1 MRTGAPASGWAPA
14 GHRATLVAMAQQ
26 PIAATRPDPGTALY
40 FALFNEIGIVEQLS
54 RTMFQERLPD
64 GLTVPHFAVVNHLV
78 RVADGRTPMQL
89 ATAFQ
94 VPKTTMTHTL
104 SGLAGRGL
112 VELRPNP
119 RDGRSKR
126 AWLTDA
132 GRAFRDEAV
141 AALGPDLEAAAE
153 VLPRDEVEALLPLLR
168 RLREWL
174 AARRDPPDADGL

>member
-1 MRTGAPASGWAPA
+1 MTAPPPGRVWASARARAILGAMPEDAPPS
-14 GHRATLVAMAQQ
+14 RE
-26 PIAATRPDPGTALY
+26 TALY
-40 FALFNEIGIVEQLS
+40 FQFFNEVGIIEQLS
-54 RTMFQERLPD
+54 RTMFQERLPE

-104 SGLAGRGL
+104 AGLAGRGL

-132 GRAFRDEAV
+132 GRRFREGAV
-141 AALGPDLEAAAE
+141 AALGPDLEE
-153 VLPRDEVEALLPLLR
+153 VARHALPPEEARAILPALV

-174 AARRDPPDADGL
+174 DARRDPPDADGL

>member
-1 MRTGAPASGWAPA
+1 MTDASAEATAPGAAP
-14 GHRATLVAMAQQ
+14 
-26 PIAATRPDPGTALY
+26 TALY
-40 FALFNEIGIVEQLS
+40 FQLFNEIGIIEQLS
-54 RTMFQERLPD
+54 RTMFQERLPE

-78 RVADGRTPMQL
+78 RVADGRTPVQL

-104 SGLAGRGL
+104 GGLARRGL

-126 AWLTDA
+126 AWLTEA
-132 GRAFRDEAV
+132 GRAFREEAV
-141 AALGPDLEAAAE
+141 ASLAPDLEEVARALPPEEARA
-153 VLPRDEVEALLPLLR
+153 VLPGLR

-174 AARRDPPDADGL
+174 DARRDPPDADGL